1 MNTKIEN
8 AVKRIGIIMSI
19 IIGVFIIESV
29 RVLYVF
35 ERLPREVV
43 QAVIEA
49 RGGEDDVIGIVRYW
63 EEHGQE
69 IVGDMA
75 RAYEFDEYHRQMRY
89 EMELSGCED
98 EDLY

>member
-75 RAYEFDEYHRQMRY
+75 RAYEFDEYHRQLRY

>member
-19 IIGVFIIESV
+19 VIGAFIIESV
-29 RVLYVF
+29 RVLWIF

-63 EEHGQE
+63 EAHGQD

-75 RAYEFDEYHRQMRY
+75 RAYDFDEYHRQLRY
-89 EMELSGCED
+89 EMELSGCEN

>member
-8 AVKRIGIIMSI
+8 AVKRIGIIISI
-19 IIGVFIIESV
+19 VIGVFIIESV
-29 RVLYVF
+29 RVLWIF

-43 QAVIEA
+43 HAVIEA

-63 EEHGQE
+63 EAHGQE
-69 IVGDMA
+69 IVEDMA
-75 RAYEFDEYHRQMRY
+75 RAYDFDEYHRQLRY